1 MLLDVVAE
9 NSLPFTMVPVLI
21 QLTQELAK
29 DKKLLANL
37 SMDRTSASYKMNYG
51 LRKTIESDIIQDIR
65 GTPFSLN
72 IDEATSNN
80 NKHVLSI
87 LVSYYSQAEKQIVL
101 EHIAAVEVVRVC
113 TDSILEKMEALFEK
127 HEIPWDNLVSML
139 MDSCAVMW
147 GSKNGL
153 EKKIREKA
161 PKMVDID
168 GDICHHI
175 HNASKK
181 FCQPFKYWIEDLFNQ
196 LYNDHKWSVD
206 LKEMLAE
213 ICHLIGLKFTV
224 PERFVRHRWLS
235 ACDVAVGTLRMLDAY
250 KVLLGT
256 LEGRWLH
263 KIFPKF
269 PKILNVFQSATVFSW
284 IVVLCRKNR
293 FVNVCFVFV
302 FIDDFFNFVSVLLY
316 LVSFRFLFYNHP
328 FSSHFIIFKL

>member
-1 MLLDVVAE
+1 MLLGVVAE

-29 DKKLLANL
+29 DKKVLANL

-139 MDSCAVMW
+139 MDSCAVMR

-175 HNASKK
+175 HNASTT

-235 ACDVAVGTLRMLDAY
+235 AYDVAVGTLRMWDAY
-250 KVLLGT
+250 KV
-256 LEGRWLH
+256 
-263 KIFPKF
+263 FYY
-269 PKILNVFQSATVFSW
+269 S
-284 IVVLCRKNR
+284 
-293 FVNVCFVFV
+293 
-302 FIDDFFNFVSVLLY
+302 FIDLKTKANYWPVVVSIFHDRK
-316 LVSFRFLFYNHP
+316 VSSPAKERIKE
-328 FSSHFIIFKL
+328 IIGQLRKKNMTRWKKRKSIIVEKVHVHV

>member
-1 MLLDVVAE
+1 MLLGVVAE

-29 DKKLLANL
+29 DKTVLVNL

-113 TDSILEKMEALFEK
+113 TNSILEKMEALFEK

-139 MDSCAVMW
+139 MDSCAVMR

-153 EKKIREKA
+153 
-161 PKMVDID
+161 
-168 GDICHHI
+168 
-175 HNASKK
+175 
-181 FCQPFKYWIEDLFNQ
+181 
-196 LYNDHKWSVD
+196 
-206 LKEMLAE
+206 
-213 ICHLIGLKFTV
+213 
-224 PERFVRHRWLS
+224 
-235 ACDVAVGTLRMLDAY
+235 
-250 KVLLGT
+250 
-256 LEGRWLH
+256 
-263 KIFPKF
+263 
-269 PKILNVFQSATVFSW
+269 
-284 IVVLCRKNR
+284 
-293 FVNVCFVFV
+293 
-302 FIDDFFNFVSVLLY
+302 
-316 LVSFRFLFYNHP
+316 
-328 FSSHFIIFKL
+328 